1 MDDLDDLTESCEAAS
16 ESPELPYPSSE
27 DVLLLITQLQADCK
41 DSFSLL
47 KIRKA
52 VQSYKRLIE
61 LKIRC
66 CELLRRQIE
75 KMEDKVTGL
84 QKELSETKELK
95 LQLEHEKVEQEQE
108 LCNARLELE
117 NFKLKVAIEKQAEEN
132 QQLQKNL
139 FSTNMELLSLKN
151 IEKKYLK
158 LQKNKKKMEQELLT
172 LKCPI
177 EKNGVEHGRV
187 QQYKQ
192 EIEERERQ
200 DLAEKLQQVDQLL
213 QGRREAGGGW
223 QGAPQGEMAEQNL
236 TWHSQCKALP
246 PAPLC
251 WDSQQQLASQPEV
264 DAQSKLGGSCLR
276 PMAFS

>member
-1 MDDLDDLTESCEAAS
+1 MDWRPQNFVCTESGHKENLMKTKAMDDLDDLTESCEAAS

-108 LCNARLELE
+108 LCNARFAL
-117 NFKLKVAIEKQAEEN
+117 
-132 QQLQKNL
+132 
-139 FSTNMELLSLKN
+139 
-151 IEKKYLK
+151 
-158 LQKNKKKMEQELLT
+158 
-172 LKCPI
+172 
-177 EKNGVEHGRV
+177 
-187 QQYKQ
+187 KQ
-192 EIEERERQ
+192 EKEKREKA
-200 DLAEKLQQVDQLL
+200 DWLL
-213 QGRREAGGGW
+213 LLD
-223 QGAPQGEMAEQNL
+223 MYS
-236 TWHSQCKALP
+236 HV
-246 PAPLC
+246 PLN
-251 WDSQQQLASQPEV
+251 D
-264 DAQSKLGGSCLR
+264 R
-276 PMAFS
+276 NTI